1 MNEIFSKNEYK
12 KNKHSY
18 LLFLFICLYIFSI
31 SKIFQNV
38 SVTFKYLFLGRYII
52 YFILI
57 LLLLFNV
64 LMGFKKNNINGNKL
78 LIIFLFTGYLLIIFL
93 FTFIR
98 YDTYTALRSLFW
110 YLQGPALA
118 LITPFVIKNKK
129 DLNIIIQIWLIFCVI
144 GAISVVYQY
153 FGGELSWTS
162 EVLTRSGF
170 PRFRNI
176 LSSDPNVGG
185 MVSSIVILFSIF
197 FTDVIIWKIILLVS
211 GMILFFAAIS
221 KAGFLGM
228 LIAVGLI
235 VVFSN
240 KKNLFKKLFNR
251 KSFLYL
257 TLILMVIIIF
267 LNFGINEYF
276 KEVGD
281 VIITTS
287 LGIGEMNS
295 GPNISDEIV
304 YRVLLKTKQGIELLI
319 SKSDF
324 PIIDI
329 LIGGSFGLIREGL
342 EAKFRPHNNFLEVF
356 LCGGIIH
363 LLLFVIIIIL
373 TTMELYKRACKDSF
387 YQGLLIS
394 FIILVSYLPSFPVCT
409 INILAQLFWLIIGFS
424 AVNVRS

>member
-1 MNEIFSKNEYK
+1 MDDIFLKKGFTKYK
-12 KNKHSY
+12 FNY
-18 LLFLFICLYIFSI
+18 LLFLFICSYIFSI

-57 LLLLFNV
+57 LLLLFNI
-64 LMGFKKNNINGNKL
+64 LKGFKKNNINGNKL

-93 FTFIR
+93 FAFIR
-98 YDTYTALRSLFW
+98 YDAYTALRSLFW

-144 GAISVVYQY
+144 GALSIVYQY
-153 FGGELSWTS
+153 FGGELSWAP
-162 EVLTRSGF
+162 EVGTRFGF
-170 PRFRNI
+170 PRFHSI
-176 LSSDPNVGG
+176 LHSDPNVGG
-185 MVSSIVILFSIF
+185 MVSPIVILFSIF
-197 FTDVIIWKIILLVS
+197 FTDVIIWKIILIVS
-211 GMILFFAAIS
+211 AMILFFAAIS

-240 KKNLFKKLFNR
+240 KKNLLKKLFNR

-257 TLILMVIIIF
+257 ALILMVIIVF
-267 LNFGINEYF
+267 SNFGINEYF
-276 KEVGD
+276 KEIGV
-281 VIITTS
+281 VMIPTA

-304 YRVLLKTKQGIELLI
+304 YRVLLKTKQGVELLI

-324 PIIDI
+324 PIRDI
-329 LIGGSFGLIREGL
+329 LVGGSFGLIREGL
-342 EAKFRPHNNFLEVF
+342 RAKFRPHNNFLEIF

-373 TTMELYKRACKDSF
+373 TTMELYKKAYKDSF
-387 YQGLLIS
+387 YQGLLIC
-394 FIILVSYLPSFPVCT
+394 FIILISYLFAFPVYT
-409 INILAQLFWLIIGFS
+409 INILSQLFWLIIGFS